1 MNGDFVSL
9 NFNDGYGETLNITS
23 VSSGTVTYGHASGN
37 SISTTNLSTA
47 NLAFQNATGV
57 GISTTHISTTD
68 LYFKNAIGLF
78 ANLSAAQISTAA
90 IQALHISTINGF
102 TLDEIGRSTFSTLF
116 FSTAVG
122 MNATISCLTISTV
135 MGFDAPIFTF
145 DLTNRRVG
153 VNLGPTQQPRA
164 TMDVNGIVYATN
176 FVTTSDR
183 RLKSNISPLAVP
195 PTIPRAY
202 RYYNNETNEDDI
214 GVMADEVES
223 VLPECVYTR
232 PDGFKSISYQK
243 LVPLC
248 LSLIQSLTERI
259 SVLEQDRV

>member
-1 MNGDFVSL
+1 M
-9 NFNDGYGETLNITS
+9 
-23 VSSGTVTYGHASGN
+23 
-37 SISTTNLSTA
+37 
-47 NLAFQNATGV
+47 
-57 GISTTHISTTD
+57 
-68 LYFKNAIGLF
+68 
-78 ANLSAAQISTAA
+78 
-90 IQALHISTINGF
+90 
-102 TLDEIGRSTFSTLF
+102 
-116 FSTAVG
+116 
-122 MNATISCLTISTV
+122 ISTV

-145 DLTNRRVG
+145 DMTNRRVG

-164 TMDVNGIVYATN
+164 TMDVNGIIYASN

-183 RLKSNISPLAVP
+183 RLKSNILPLAVP

-259 SVLEQDRV
+259 SALEHSRT